1 MKSVLARY
9 LVNYPQIDPGTVSF
23 AFSTNNA
30 LGTFSFVFKWLNP
43 DGTGYRWNGWCT
55 LPSGETRQFGCV
67 PDVIDWTGFADYGIV
82 IDSALPALGLST
94 LIGNSTLYLLE
105 WGVD

>member
-1 MKSVLARY
+1 MKSVLSMY
-9 LVNYPQIDPGTVSF
+9 IVNYPQIDPGTVSF

-30 LGTFSFVFKWLNP
+30 LGTFGFFFKYLN
-43 DGTGYRWNGWCT
+43 GQWNGWCT

-67 PDVIDWTGFADYGIV
+67 PDVIDWTTFSDYGIF
-82 IDSALPALGLST
+82 IDSALPSLALNT
-94 LIGNSTLYLLE
+94 LVGKSTLYLIQ